1 MNSNISNLS
10 CELLSAED
18 DPNEVRRQ
26 GAPEALDRWS
36 SLGQVLAL
44 TATAFAAKVRPR
56 EGLPAFYHTSQAEHR

>member
-1 MNSNISNLS
+1 MS

-36 SLGQVLAL
+36 SLEVLAL
-44 TATAFAAKVRPR
+44 TAFAAKVRPR
-56 EGLPAFYHTSQAEHR
+56 QGLPAFYHTSQAEHR